1 MFGTGEISSILTS
14 LTPPY
19 LLMREDKFP
28 NCAKIF
34 EDLSNKPPR
43 PRSLGVLFT
52 SVCRLTGM
60 VWVIWGFNVTMFSTL
75 VLIVLYHWGK
85 SLDMSELVISAF
97 SCKMFISMIG
107 ALLFVGSMVSFG
119 ARSLALQFADK
130 CYEHLGT
137 SPSVVARQSTKING
151 ETKEPNSG
159 TRSARK
165 TRIKTAI
172 AAIKNDDEVKT
183 NNAAN

>member
-1 MFGTGEISSILTS
+1 MFGTGEISSLLTS

-19 LLMREDKFP
+19 LLMREEKFP

-43 PRSLGVLFT
+43 PRALGVLFT

-60 VWVIWGFNVTMFSTL
+60 VWVIWGFNVTMFLVL
-75 VLIVLYHWGK
+75 VLIVLYHWGR

-97 SCKMFISMIG
+97 SCKMFVSMIG
-107 ALLFVGSMVSFG
+107 ALLFVGTMISFA

-130 CYEHLGT
+130 CYEHLGK
-137 SPSVVARQSTKING
+137 SPSVAAKQKTTVHG
-151 ETKEPNSG
+151 ETKETNSG
-159 TRSARK
+159 TRSGRK
-165 TRIKTAI
+165 TKIKTDVP
-172 AAIKNDDEVKT
+172 AIKTKDELRD
-183 NNAAN
+183 NSAAS